1 MQQADTQT
9 QRIPIDSV
17 NISQILIFQNQSN
30 QTPFVSNNL
39 PYIQAQSD
47 VNPCMINTKLEYTQV
62 STN

>member
-17 NISQILIFQNQSN
+17 NISQILIFQNQTN

-62 STN
+62 SSN